1 MWWDTTQSFVS
12 KYWVSNFRYVLF
24 CPKASNIRKLMN
36 IPWGLSRS
44 VRSSSRRPRFL
55 WSTTST
61 DSRLWMD
68 KRVFKRMLMSLVNA
82 NQAVPFNVPEKVGIK
97 KRFQKLATEADLKVQ
112 RAS

>member
-1 MWWDTTQSFVS
+1 
-12 KYWVSNFRYVLF
+12 
-24 CPKASNIRKLMN
+24 
-36 IPWGLSRS
+36 
-44 VRSSSRRPRFL
+44 
-55 WSTTST
+55 
-61 DSRLWMD
+61 MD